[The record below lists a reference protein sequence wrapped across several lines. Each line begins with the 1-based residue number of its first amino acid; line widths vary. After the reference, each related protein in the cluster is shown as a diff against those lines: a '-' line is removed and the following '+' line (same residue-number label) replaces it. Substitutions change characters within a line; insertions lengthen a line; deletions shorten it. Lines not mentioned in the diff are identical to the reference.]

1 VSPALILKHEEDM
14 QRWAAS
20 VRGLL
25 GEPAGWYLLEDCGE
39 LYLDVNCNQS
49 AVGFDITVRLGPA
62 ERAAFAERG
71 RAFAAGLAER
81 IAGSPRTYW
90 PRNITGPLQD
100 KTGEAIM
107 THQRETGT
115 GPVR

>member
-1 VSPALILKHEEDM
+1 
-14 QRWAAS
+14 
-20 VRGLL
+20 VRVLH
-25 GEPAGWYLLEDCGE
+25 GEPAGWYLLEDRGE

-49 AVGFDITVRLGPA
+49 AVGFDITVP
-62 ERAAFAERG
+62 ERG
-71 RAFAAGLAER
+71 RAFAAELAGQ

-100 KTGEAIM
+100 QIHESIM

-115 GPVR
+115 GPPGMRSM

>member
-1 VSPALILKHEEDM
+1 
-14 QRWAAS
+14 
-20 VRGLL
+20 VRVLH
-25 GEPAGWYLLEDCGE
+25 GEPAGWYLLEDRGE

-49 AVGFDITVRLGPA
+49 AVGFDITVRLDPA
-62 ERAAFAERG
+62 ERTAVAERG
-71 RAFAAGLAER
+71 RAFAAELAGQ

-100 KTGEAIM
+100 QIHESIM

-115 GPVR
+115 GPPGMRSM

>member
-1 VSPALILKHEEDM
+1 MRV
-14 QRWAAS
+14 
-20 VRGLL
+20 LL
-25 GEPAGWYLLEDCGE
+25 GEPAGWYLLEDNGE

-49 AVGFDITVRLGPA
+49 AVGFDITVRLDPA
-62 ERAAFAERG
+62 ERTAVAERG
-71 RAFAAGLAER
+71 RAFAAELAGQ

-100 KTGEAIM
+100 QIHESIT

-115 GPVR
+115 GPPGMRSM

>member
-1 VSPALILKHEEDM
+1 MRVLH
-14 QRWAAS
+14 
-20 VRGLL
+20 
-25 GEPAGWYLLEDCGE
+25 GEPAGWYLLEGNGE

-49 AVGFDITVRLGPA
+49 AVGFDITVRLDPA

-71 RAFAAGLAER
+71 RAFAAELAEQ
-81 IAGSPRTYW
+81 IANSPRTHW

-100 KTGEAIM
+100 QIGEAIM

-115 GPVR
+115 GPAR

>member
-1 VSPALILKHEEDM
+1 MRV
-14 QRWAAS
+14 
-20 VRGLL
+20 LL
-25 GEPAGWYLLEDCGE
+25 GEPAGWYLLEDSGE

-49 AVGFDITVRLGPA
+49 AVGFDNLARLDPA

-71 RAFAAGLAER
+71 RAFAAELAER
-81 IAGSPRTYW
+81 IAYSPRTYW

-100 KTGEAIM
+100 KIGEAIM

-115 GPVR
+115 GPAR